1 MSESSIP
8 TGTEPLTMASA
19 IDTLLNTQAPS
30 EASEDVQEPPA
41 EAVEAEATE
50 TEEVEVEA
58 VEEDQAETEA
68 AEVEDEDY
76 VEEEVEDE
84 VEYYTA
90 KVDGEEIDVTVDDLL
105 KSYQLERTAQKRL
118 SEAAEERKTLNAEKT
133 AIEQERQ
140 KYAQGLAQ
148 LQAQL
153 AQTAGEPTQEY
164 WDKLYEEDPL
174 EFVKQREAQRD
185 REKAMQVLQVEQ
197 AQLAQ
202 QRVQEEQSKLI
213 ERIPEWR
220 DPEVASR
227 EKAGLISFAQRQ
239 GFSSEELS
247 QVVDS
252 RLVDVLRRAYLYD
265 QLQQEK
271 PVAKKKL
278 AKAPKMVKG
287 GKPKTSRDVASEK
300 KRKAF
305 DQLKKTGSKEAAVN
319 YLLNR

>member
-8 TGTEPLTMASA
+8 DGTEPLSMASA
-19 IDTLLNTQAPS
+19 IETLLNTNAPT
-30 EASEDVQEPPA
+30 EASEVEQEPTA

-50 TEEVEVEA
+50 VEEVEVEA
-58 VEEDQAETEA
+58 VEDQAETEA
-68 AEVEDEDY
+68 DEIEEY
-76 VEEEVEDE
+76 ETEEEAE
-84 VEYYTA
+84 VEYYTV
-90 KVDGEEIDVTVDDLL
+90 KVDGEEMDVSADDLV
-105 KSYQLERTAQKRL
+105 KSFQLERTAQKRL
-118 SEAAEERKTLNAEKT
+118 SEAAEQRKSLEADRTVL
-133 AIEQERQ
+133 EQERE

-153 AQTAGEPTQEY
+153 SQAGQEPTQEY

-174 EFVKQREAQRD
+174 EFFKQRENQRE
-185 REKAMQVLQVEQ
+185 REKAMQVLQQEQ
-197 AQLAQ
+197 MQLIQ
-202 QRVQEEQSKLI
+202 QRVSEEKSKLV

-220 DPEVASR
+220 DEEVATR
-227 EKAGLISFAQRQ
+227 EKAGLINFAQRV
-239 GFSSEELS
+239 GFTSDELS

-271 PVAKKKL
+271 PVARKKV

-287 GKPKTSRDVASEK
+287 GKPKTSQDVASEK

-305 DQLKKTGSKEAAVN
+305 DRLKKTGSKDAAVDF
-319 YLLNR
+319 LLNR

>member
-8 TGTEPLTMASA
+8 NGTEPLSMASA
-19 IDTLLNTQAPS
+19 IETLLNTNAPT
-30 EASEDVQEPPA
+30 EASEVEQEPTA

-50 TEEVEVEA
+50 VEEVEVEA

-68 AEVEDEDY
+68 DETEEYETEAEAE
-76 VEEEVEDE
+76 E
-84 VEYYTA
+84 VEYYTV
-90 KVDGEEIDVTVDDLL
+90 KVDGEEMDVSADDLV
-105 KSYQLERTAQKRL
+105 KSFQLERTAQKRL
-118 SEAAEERKTLNAEKT
+118 SEAAEQRKSLEADRT
-133 AIEQERQ
+133 ALEQERE

-153 AQTAGEPTQEY
+153 SQTGQEPTQEY

-185 REKAMQVLQVEQ
+185 REKAMQVLQQEQ
-197 AQLAQ
+197 MQLIQ
-202 QRVQEEQSKLI
+202 QRVAEEKSKLV

-220 DPEVASR
+220 DDEVATR
-227 EKAGLISFAQRQ
+227 EKAGLINFAQRV
-239 GFSSEELS
+239 GFTSDELS

-271 PVAKKKL
+271 PVARKKV

-287 GKPKTSRDVASEK
+287 GKPKTSQDVASEK

-305 DQLKKTGSKEAAVN
+305 DRLKKTGSKDAAVDF
-319 YLLNR
+319 LLNR

>member
-8 TGTEPLTMASA
+8 TGTEQLSMADA
-19 IDTLLNTQAPS
+19 IDTLLNTNAPS
-30 EASEDVQEPPA
+30 EASEVEQEPTA
-41 EAVEAEATE
+41 EAEAEATE
-50 TEEVEVEA
+50 TDEAEIETVDDDQVEPEAEEVLDDDEA
-58 VEEDQAETEA
+58 EGETSE
-68 AEVEDEDY
+68 
-76 VEEEVEDE
+76 E
-84 VEYYTA
+84 VEYYTV
-90 KVDGEEIDVTVDDLL
+90 KVDGEEMDVTADDLI
-105 KSYQLERTAQKRL
+105 KSYQLERAAQKRL
-118 SEAAEERKTLNAEKT
+118 SEAAEQRKALAAEQT
-133 AIEQERQ
+133 AMEQERQ

-153 AQTAGEPTQEY
+153 TQTAGEPTQEY

-185 REKAMQVLQVEQ
+185 REKAMQVVQQEQ
-197 AQLAQ
+197 AQLVQ
-202 QRVQEEQSKLI
+202 QHVASEQIKLI
-213 ERIPEWR
+213 ERIPEWK
-220 DPEVASR
+220 DTDVATR
-227 EKAGLISFAQRQ
+227 EKAGLINFAQRV
-239 GFSSEELS
+239 GFTNEELS

-271 PVAKKKL
+271 PVAKKKV

-305 DQLKKTGSKEAAVN
+305 DRLKKTGSKDAAVD

>member
-8 TGTEPLTMASA
+8 DGTEPLSMASA
-19 IDTLLNTQAPS
+19 IETLLNTNAPT
-30 EASEDVQEPPA
+30 EASEVEQEPTA

-50 TEEVEVEA
+50 VEEVEVEA
-58 VEEDQAETEA
+58 VEDQAETEA
-68 AEVEDEDY
+68 DETEEY
-76 VEEEVEDE
+76 ETEEEAE
-84 VEYYTA
+84 VEYYTV
-90 KVDGEEIDVTVDDLL
+90 KVDGEEMDVSADDLV
-105 KSYQLERTAQKRL
+105 KSFQLERTAQKRL
-118 SEAAEERKTLNAEKT
+118 SEAAEQRKSLEADRTVL
-133 AIEQERQ
+133 EQERE

-153 AQTAGEPTQEY
+153 SQTRQEPTQEY

-185 REKAMQVLQVEQ
+185 REKAMQVLQQEQ
-197 AQLAQ
+197 MQLIQ
-202 QRVQEEQSKLI
+202 QRVSEEKSKLV

-220 DPEVASR
+220 DDEVATR
-227 EKAGLISFAQRQ
+227 EKAGLINFAQRV
-239 GFSSEELS
+239 GFTSDELS

-271 PVAKKKL
+271 PVARKKV

-287 GKPKTSRDVASEK
+287 GKPKTSQDVASEK

-305 DQLKKTGSKEAAVN
+305 DRLKKTGSKDAAVDF
-319 YLLNR
+319 LLNR

>member
-8 TGTEPLTMASA
+8 NGTEPLSMASA
-19 IDTLLNTQAPS
+19 IETLLNTNAPT
-30 EASEDVQEPPA
+30 EASEVEQEPTA

-50 TEEVEVEA
+50 VEEVEVEA

-68 AEVEDEDY
+68 DETEEYETEAEA
-76 VEEEVEDE
+76 EEVEYFT
-84 VEYYTA
+84 V
-90 KVDGEEIDVTVDDLL
+90 KVDGEEMDVSADDLV
-105 KSYQLERTAQKRL
+105 KSFQLERTAQKRL
-118 SEAAEERKTLNAEKT
+118 SEAAEQRKSLEADRT
-133 AIEQERQ
+133 ALEQQRE

-153 AQTAGEPTQEY
+153 SQAGQEPTQEY

-185 REKAMQVLQVEQ
+185 REKAMQVVQQEQ
-197 AQLAQ
+197 MQLIQ
-202 QRVQEEQSKLI
+202 QRVAEEKSKLV

-220 DPEVASR
+220 DDEVATR
-227 EKAGLISFAQRQ
+227 EKAGLINFAQRV
-239 GFSSEELS
+239 GFTSDELS

-271 PVAKKKL
+271 PVARKKV

-287 GKPKTSRDVASEK
+287 GKPKTSQDVASEK

-305 DQLKKTGSKEAAVN
+305 DRLKKTGSKDAAVDF
-319 YLLNR
+319 LLNR

>member
-8 TGTEPLTMASA
+8 DGTEPLSMASA
-19 IDTLLNTQAPS
+19 IETLLNTNAPT
-30 EASEDVQEPPA
+30 EASEVEQEPTA

-50 TEEVEVEA
+50 VEEVEVEA
-58 VEEDQAETEA
+58 VEDQAETEA
-68 AEVEDEDY
+68 DETEEY
-76 VEEEVEDE
+76 ETEEEAE
-84 VEYYTA
+84 VEYYTV
-90 KVDGEEIDVTVDDLL
+90 KVDGEEMDVSADDLV
-105 KSYQLERTAQKRL
+105 KSFQLERTAQKRL
-118 SEAAEERKTLNAEKT
+118 SEAAEQRKSLEADRTVL
-133 AIEQERQ
+133 EQERE

-153 AQTAGEPTQEY
+153 SQAGQEPTQEY

-185 REKAMQVLQVEQ
+185 REKAMQVLQQEQ
-197 AQLAQ
+197 MQLIQ
-202 QRVQEEQSKLI
+202 QRVSEEKSKLV

-220 DPEVASR
+220 DDEVATR
-227 EKAGLISFAQRQ
+227 EKAGLINFAQRV
-239 GFSSEELS
+239 GFTSDELS

-271 PVAKKKL
+271 PVARKKV

-287 GKPKTSRDVASEK
+287 GKPKTSQDVASEK

-305 DQLKKTGSKEAAVN
+305 DRLKKTGSKDAAVDF
-319 YLLNR
+319 LLNR

>member
-8 TGTEPLTMASA
+8 NGTEPLSMASA
-19 IDTLLNTQAPS
+19 IETLLNTNAPT
-30 EASEDVQEPPA
+30 EASEVEQEPTA

-50 TEEVEVEA
+50 VEEVEVEA

-68 AEVEDEDY
+68 DETEEYETEAEAE
-76 VEEEVEDE
+76 E
-84 VEYYTA
+84 VEYYTV
-90 KVDGEEIDVTVDDLL
+90 KVDGEEMDVSADDLV
-105 KSYQLERTAQKRL
+105 KSFQLERTAQKRL
-118 SEAAEERKTLNAEKT
+118 SEAAEQRKSLEADRTVL
-133 AIEQERQ
+133 EQERE

-153 AQTAGEPTQEY
+153 SQAGQEPTQEY

-185 REKAMQVLQVEQ
+185 REKAMQVVQQEQ
-197 AQLAQ
+197 MQLIQ
-202 QRVQEEQSKLI
+202 QRVAEEKSKLV

-220 DPEVASR
+220 DDEVATR
-227 EKAGLISFAQRQ
+227 EKAGLINFAQRV
-239 GFSSEELS
+239 GFTSDELS

-271 PVAKKKL
+271 PVARKKV

-287 GKPKTSRDVASEK
+287 GKPKTSQDVASEK

-305 DQLKKTGSKEAAVN
+305 DRLKKTGSKDAAVDF
-319 YLLNR
+319 LLNR

>member
-8 TGTEPLTMASA
+8 AGTEPLTMASA
-19 IDTLLNTQAPS
+19 IETLLNTEAPT
-30 EASEDVQEPPA
+30 EASEVIQEPPA

-58 VEEDQAETEA
+58 VEEDQADDSEY
-68 AEVEDEDY
+68 EVEDDDSGEAD
-76 VEEEVEDE
+76 
-84 VEYYTA
+84 VEYYTV
-90 KVDGEEIDVTVDDLL
+90 KVDGEEMDVTADDLI
-105 KSYQLERTAQKRL
+105 KSYQLERAAQKRL
-118 SEAAEERKTLNAEKT
+118 SEAAEQRKQLDAQRT
-133 AIEQERQ
+133 AIEQERD

-153 AQTAGEPTQEY
+153 AQTGQEPTQEY

-185 REKAMQVLQVEQ
+185 REKAMQVLQAEQ
-197 AQLAQ
+197 VQLMQ
-202 QRVQEEQSKLI
+202 QRVREEQAKLV

-220 DPEVASR
+220 DNEVAAR
-227 EKAGLISFAQRQ
+227 EKAGLIGFAQRV

-271 PVAKKKL
+271 PVARKKV

-287 GKPKTSRDVASEK
+287 GKPKTSQDVASEK

-305 DQLKKTGSKEAAVN
+305 DRLKKTGSKDAAVD

>member
-8 TGTEPLTMASA
+8 AGTEPLTMASA
-19 IDTLLNTQAPS
+19 IETLLNTEAPT
-30 EASEDVQEPPA
+30 EASEVIQEPPA

-50 TEEVEVEA
+50 TAEVEVEA
-58 VEEDQAETEA
+58 VEEDQADDSEY
-68 AEVEDEDY
+68 EVEDDDSGEAD
-76 VEEEVEDE
+76 
-84 VEYYTA
+84 VEYYTV
-90 KVDGEEIDVTVDDLL
+90 KVDGEEMDVTADDLI
-105 KSYQLERTAQKRL
+105 KSYQLERAAQKRL
-118 SEAAEERKTLNAEKT
+118 SEAAEQRKQLDAQRT
-133 AIEQERQ
+133 AIEQERDR
-140 KYAQGLAQ
+140 YAQGLAQ

-153 AQTAGEPTQEY
+153 AQTGQEPTQEY

-185 REKAMQVLQVEQ
+185 REKAMQVLQAEQ
-197 AQLAQ
+197 VQLMQ
-202 QRVQEEQSKLI
+202 QRVREEQAKLV

-220 DPEVASR
+220 DNEVAAR
-227 EKAGLISFAQRQ
+227 EKAGLIGFAQRV

-271 PVAKKKL
+271 PVARKKV

-287 GKPKTSRDVASEK
+287 GKPKTSQDVASEK

-305 DQLKKTGSKEAAVN
+305 DRLKKTGSKDAAVD

>member
-8 TGTEPLTMASA
+8 NGTEPLSMASA
-19 IDTLLNTQAPS
+19 IETLLNANAPT
-30 EASEDVQEPPA
+30 EASEVEQEPTA

-50 TEEVEVEA
+50 VEEVEVEA

-68 AEVEDEDY
+68 DETEEYETEAEA
-76 VEEEVEDE
+76 EEVEYFT
-84 VEYYTA
+84 V
-90 KVDGEEIDVTVDDLL
+90 KVDGEEMDVSADDLV
-105 KSYQLERTAQKRL
+105 KSFQLERTAQKRL
-118 SEAAEERKTLNAEKT
+118 SEAAEQRKSLEADRT
-133 AIEQERQ
+133 ALEQQRE

-153 AQTAGEPTQEY
+153 SQAGQEPTQEY

-185 REKAMQVLQVEQ
+185 REKAMQVVQQEQ
-197 AQLAQ
+197 MQLIQ
-202 QRVQEEQSKLI
+202 QRVAEEKSKLV

-220 DPEVASR
+220 DDEVATR
-227 EKAGLISFAQRQ
+227 EKAGLINFAQRV
-239 GFSSEELS
+239 GFTSDELS

-271 PVAKKKL
+271 PVARKKV

-287 GKPKTSRDVASEK
+287 GKPKTSQDVASEK

-305 DQLKKTGSKEAAVN
+305 DRLKKTGSKDAAVDF
-319 YLLNR
+319 LLNR

>member
-19 IDTLLNTQAPS
+19 IETLLNTEAPT
-30 EASEDVQEPPA
+30 EASEVIQEPPA

-58 VEEDQAETEA
+58 VEEDQADDSEY
-68 AEVEDEDY
+68 EVEDDDSGEAD
-76 VEEEVEDE
+76 
-84 VEYYTA
+84 VEYYTV
-90 KVDGEEIDVTVDDLL
+90 KVDGEEMDVTADDLI
-105 KSYQLERTAQKRL
+105 KSYQLERAAQKRL
-118 SEAAEERKTLNAEKT
+118 SEAAEQRKQLDAQRT
-133 AIEQERQ
+133 AIEQERD

-153 AQTAGEPTQEY
+153 AQTGQEPTQEY

-185 REKAMQVLQVEQ
+185 REKAMQVLQAEQ
-197 AQLAQ
+197 VQLMQ
-202 QRVQEEQSKLI
+202 QRVREEQAKLV

-220 DPEVASR
+220 DNEVAAR
-227 EKAGLISFAQRQ
+227 EKAGLIGFAQRV

-271 PVAKKKL
+271 PVARKKV

-287 GKPKTSRDVASEK
+287 GKPKTSQDVASEK

-305 DQLKKTGSKEAAVN
+305 DRLKKTGSKDAAVD

>member
-8 TGTEPLTMASA
+8 NGTEPLSMASA
-19 IDTLLNTQAPS
+19 IETLLNTNAPT
-30 EASEDVQEPPA
+30 EASEVKQEPTA

-50 TEEVEVEA
+50 VEEVEVEA
-58 VEEDQAETEA
+58 VEDQAETEA
-68 AEVEDEDY
+68 DETEEYETEAEA
-76 VEEEVEDE
+76 E
-84 VEYYTA
+84 VEYYTV
-90 KVDGEEIDVTVDDLL
+90 KVDGEEMDVSADDLV
-105 KSYQLERTAQKRL
+105 KSFQLERTAQKRL
-118 SEAAEERKTLNAEKT
+118 SEAAEQRKSLEADRTVL
-133 AIEQERQ
+133 EQERE

-153 AQTAGEPTQEY
+153 SQAGQEPTQEY

-174 EFVKQREAQRD
+174 EFVKQRENQRD
-185 REKAMQVLQVEQ
+185 REKAMQVLQQEQ
-197 AQLAQ
+197 MQLIQ
-202 QRVQEEQSKLI
+202 QRVAEEKSKLV

-220 DPEVASR
+220 DDEVATR
-227 EKAGLISFAQRQ
+227 EKAGLINFAQRV
-239 GFSSEELS
+239 GFTSDELS

-271 PVAKKKL
+271 PVARKKV

-287 GKPKTSRDVASEK
+287 GKPKTSQDVASEK

-305 DQLKKTGSKEAAVN
+305 DRLKKTGSKEAAVDF
-319 YLLNR
+319 LLNR

>member
-8 TGTEPLTMASA
+8 NGTEPLSMASA
-19 IDTLLNTQAPS
+19 IETLLNTNAPT
-30 EASEDVQEPPA
+30 EASEVEQEPTA

-50 TEEVEVEA
+50 VEEVEVEA

-68 AEVEDEDY
+68 DETEEYETEAEA
-76 VEEEVEDE
+76 EEVEYFT
-84 VEYYTA
+84 V
-90 KVDGEEIDVTVDDLL
+90 KVDGEEMDVSADDLV
-105 KSYQLERTAQKRL
+105 KSFQLERTAQKRL
-118 SEAAEERKTLNAEKT
+118 SEAAEQRKSLEADRTVL
-133 AIEQERQ
+133 EQERE

-153 AQTAGEPTQEY
+153 SQTGQEPTQEY

-185 REKAMQVLQVEQ
+185 REKAMQVLQQEQ
-197 AQLAQ
+197 MQLIQ
-202 QRVQEEQSKLI
+202 QRVAEEKSKLV

-220 DPEVASR
+220 DDEVATR
-227 EKAGLISFAQRQ
+227 EKAGLINFAQRV
-239 GFSSEELS
+239 GFTSDELS

-271 PVAKKKL
+271 PVARKKV

-287 GKPKTSRDVASEK
+287 GKPKTSQDVASEK

-305 DQLKKTGSKEAAVN
+305 DRLKKTGSKDAAVDF
-319 YLLNR
+319 LLNR

>member
-19 IDTLLNTQAPS
+19 IDTLLNTNAPS
-30 EASEDVQEPPA
+30 EASDVEQEPTA
-41 EAVEAEATE
+41 DAEAEATE
-50 TEEVEVEA
+50 TDEA
-58 VEEDQAETEA
+58 EIETVDDDQVETEA
-68 AEVEDEDY
+68 
-76 VEEEVEDE
+76 EEVLDDDEAEGETSEE
-84 VEYYTA
+84 VEYYTV
-90 KVDGEEIDVTVDDLL
+90 KVDGEEMDVTADDLI
-105 KSYQLERTAQKRL
+105 KSYQLERAAQKRL
-118 SEAAEERKTLNAEKT
+118 SEAAEQRKALDAEQT
-133 AIEQERQ
+133 AMEQERQ
-140 KYAQGLAQ
+140 RYAQGLAQ

-153 AQTAGEPTQEY
+153 TQTAGEPTQEY

-185 REKAMQVLQVEQ
+185 REKAMQVVQQEQ
-197 AQLAQ
+197 AQLIQ
-202 QRVQEEQSKLI
+202 QHVASEQVKLI
-213 ERIPEWR
+213 ERIPEWK
-220 DPEVASR
+220 DTDVATR
-227 EKAGLISFAQRQ
+227 EKAGLINFAQRV
-239 GFSSEELS
+239 GFTNEELS

-271 PVAKKKL
+271 PVAKKKV

-305 DQLKKTGSKEAAVN
+305 DRLKKTGSKEAAVDF
-319 YLLNR
+319 LLNR

>member
-19 IDTLLNTQAPS
+19 IDTLLNTNAPS
-30 EASEDVQEPPA
+30 EASDVEQEPTA
-41 EAVEAEATE
+41 EAEAEATE
-50 TEEVEVEA
+50 TDEA
-58 VEEDQAETEA
+58 EIETVDDDQVETEA
-68 AEVEDEDY
+68 
-76 VEEEVEDE
+76 EEVLDDDEAEGETSEE
-84 VEYYTA
+84 VEYYTV
-90 KVDGEEIDVTVDDLL
+90 KVDGEEMDVTADDLI
-105 KSYQLERTAQKRL
+105 KSYQLERAAQKRL
-118 SEAAEERKTLNAEKT
+118 SEAAEQRKALDAEQT
-133 AIEQERQ
+133 AMEQERQ
-140 KYAQGLAQ
+140 RYAQGLAQ

-153 AQTAGEPTQEY
+153 TQTAGEPTQEY

-185 REKAMQVLQVEQ
+185 REKAMQVVQQEQ
-197 AQLAQ
+197 AQLIQ
-202 QRVQEEQSKLI
+202 QHVASEQAKLV
-213 ERIPEWR
+213 ERIPEWK
-220 DPEVASR
+220 DTDVATR
-227 EKAGLISFAQRQ
+227 EKAGLINFAQRV
-239 GFSSEELS
+239 GFTNEELS

-271 PVAKKKL
+271 PVAKKKV

-305 DQLKKTGSKEAAVN
+305 DRLKKTGSKDAAVDF
-319 YLLNR
+319 LLNR

>member
-8 TGTEPLTMASA
+8 DGTEPLSMASA
-19 IDTLLNTQAPS
+19 IETLLNTNAPT
-30 EASEDVQEPPA
+30 EASEVEQEPTA

-50 TEEVEVEA
+50 VEEVEVEA
-58 VEEDQAETEA
+58 VEDQAETEA
-68 AEVEDEDY
+68 DEIEEY
-76 VEEEVEDE
+76 ETEEEAE
-84 VEYYTA
+84 VEYYTV
-90 KVDGEEIDVTVDDLL
+90 KVDGEEMDVSADDLV
-105 KSYQLERTAQKRL
+105 KSFQLERTAQKRL
-118 SEAAEERKTLNAEKT
+118 SEAAEQRKSLEADRTVL
-133 AIEQERQ
+133 EQERE

-153 AQTAGEPTQEY
+153 SQAGQEPTQEY

-174 EFVKQREAQRD
+174 EFVKQRENQRD
-185 REKAMQVLQVEQ
+185 REKAMQVLQQEQ
-197 AQLAQ
+197 MQLIQ
-202 QRVQEEQSKLI
+202 QRVSEEKSKLV

-220 DPEVASR
+220 DDEVATR
-227 EKAGLISFAQRQ
+227 EKAGLINFAQRV
-239 GFSSEELS
+239 GFTSDELS

-271 PVAKKKL
+271 PVARKKV

-287 GKPKTSRDVASEK
+287 GKPKTSQDVASEK

-305 DQLKKTGSKEAAVN
+305 DRLKKTGSKDAAVDF
-319 YLLNR
+319 LLNR

>member
-8 TGTEPLTMASA
+8 NGTEPLSMASA
-19 IDTLLNTQAPS
+19 IETLLNTNAPT
-30 EASEDVQEPPA
+30 EASEVEQEPTA

-50 TEEVEVEA
+50 VEEVEVEA

-68 AEVEDEDY
+68 DETEEYETEAEAE
-76 VEEEVEDE
+76 E
-84 VEYYTA
+84 VEYYTV
-90 KVDGEEIDVTVDDLL
+90 KVDGEEMDVSADDLV
-105 KSYQLERTAQKRL
+105 KSFQLERTAQKRL
-118 SEAAEERKTLNAEKT
+118 SEAAEQRKSLEADRTVL
-133 AIEQERQ
+133 EQERE

-153 AQTAGEPTQEY
+153 SQTGQEPTQEY

-185 REKAMQVLQVEQ
+185 REKAMQVLQQEQ
-197 AQLAQ
+197 MQLIQ
-202 QRVQEEQSKLI
+202 QRVAEEKSKLV

-220 DPEVASR
+220 DDEVATR
-227 EKAGLISFAQRQ
+227 EKAGLINFAQRV
-239 GFSSEELS
+239 GFTSDELS

-271 PVAKKKL
+271 PVARKKV

-287 GKPKTSRDVASEK
+287 GKPKTSQDVASEK

-305 DQLKKTGSKEAAVN
+305 DRLKKTGSKDAAVDF
-319 YLLNR
+319 LLNR

>member
-19 IDTLLNTQAPS
+19 IETLLNTEAPT
-30 EASEDVQEPPA
+30 EASEVIQEPPA

-50 TEEVEVEA
+50 TEEAEVEA
-58 VEEDQAETEA
+58 VEEDQADDSEY
-68 AEVEDEDY
+68 EVEDDDSGEAD
-76 VEEEVEDE
+76 
-84 VEYYTA
+84 VEYYTV
-90 KVDGEEIDVTVDDLL
+90 KVDGEEMDVTADDLI
-105 KSYQLERTAQKRL
+105 KSYQLERAAQKRL
-118 SEAAEERKTLNAEKT
+118 SEAAEQRKQLDAQRT
-133 AIEQERQ
+133 AIEQERDR
-140 KYAQGLAQ
+140 YAQGLAQ

-153 AQTAGEPTQEY
+153 AQTGQEPTQEY

-185 REKAMQVLQVEQ
+185 REKAMQVLQAEQ
-197 AQLAQ
+197 VQLMQ
-202 QRVQEEQSKLI
+202 QRVREEQAKLV

-220 DPEVASR
+220 DNEVAAR
-227 EKAGLISFAQRQ
+227 EKAGLIGFAQRV

-271 PVAKKKL
+271 PVARKKV

-287 GKPKTSRDVASEK
+287 GKPKTSQDVASEK

-305 DQLKKTGSKEAAVN
+305 DRLKKTGSKDAAVD

>member
-8 TGTEPLTMASA
+8 NGTEPLSMASA
-19 IDTLLNTQAPS
+19 IETLLNTNAPT
-30 EASEDVQEPPA
+30 EASEVEQEPTA

-50 TEEVEVEA
+50 VEEVEVEA

-68 AEVEDEDY
+68 DETEEYETEAEAE
-76 VEEEVEDE
+76 E
-84 VEYYTA
+84 VEYYTV
-90 KVDGEEIDVTVDDLL
+90 KVDGEEMDVSADDLV
-105 KSYQLERTAQKRL
+105 KSFQLERTAQKRL
-118 SEAAEERKTLNAEKT
+118 SEAAEQRKSLEADRTVL
-133 AIEQERQ
+133 EQERE

-153 AQTAGEPTQEY
+153 SQAGQEPTQEY

-185 REKAMQVLQVEQ
+185 REKAMQVLQQEQ
-197 AQLAQ
+197 MQLIQ
-202 QRVQEEQSKLI
+202 QRVAEEKSKLV

-220 DPEVASR
+220 DDEVATR
-227 EKAGLISFAQRQ
+227 EKAGLINFAQRV
-239 GFSSEELS
+239 GFTSDELS

-271 PVAKKKL
+271 PVARKKV

-287 GKPKTSRDVASEK
+287 GKPKTSQDVASEK

-305 DQLKKTGSKEAAVN
+305 DRLKKTGSKDAAVDF
-319 YLLNR
+319 LLNR

>member
-8 TGTEPLTMASA
+8 TGTEQLSMADA
-19 IDTLLNTQAPS
+19 IDTLLNTNAPS
-30 EASEDVQEPPA
+30 EASEVEQEPTA
-41 EAVEAEATE
+41 EAEAEATE
-50 TEEVEVEA
+50 TDEA
-58 VEEDQAETEA
+58 EIETVDDDQVETEA
-68 AEVEDEDY
+68 
-76 VEEEVEDE
+76 EEVLDDDEAEGETSEE
-84 VEYYTA
+84 VEYYTV
-90 KVDGEEIDVTVDDLL
+90 KVDGEEMDVTADDLI
-105 KSYQLERTAQKRL
+105 KSYQLERAAQKRL
-118 SEAAEERKTLNAEKT
+118 SEAAEQRKALDAEQT
-133 AIEQERQ
+133 AMEQERQ

-153 AQTAGEPTQEY
+153 TQTAGEPTQEY

-185 REKAMQVLQVEQ
+185 REKAMQVVQQEQ
-197 AQLAQ
+197 AQLIQ
-202 QRVQEEQSKLI
+202 QHVASEQAKLV
-213 ERIPEWR
+213 ERIPEWK
-220 DPEVASR
+220 DTDVATR
-227 EKAGLISFAQRQ
+227 EKAGLINFAQRV
-239 GFSSEELS
+239 GFTNEELS

-271 PVAKKKL
+271 PVAKKKV

-305 DQLKKTGSKEAAVN
+305 DRLKKTGSKEAAVDF
-319 YLLNR
+319 LLNR